1 MISII
6 IPVYN
11 CEKHLNQCIES
22 VLNQEF
28 HDIECIL
35 INDGSTDNSG
45 YICDEW
51 VKRDRRIRVYHQ
63 NNLGVS
69 KTRNRGI
76 TLAKGEYIYFI
87 DADDFIINDRI
98 FFAVNEKHDMYIGS
112 YAIGEMKPQRIYTHS
127 SYEDNLPIAYLNNSL
142 KTCIGGFIVKT
153 QILKIYD
160 ITFPE
165 DIKYGEDQIFILK
178 SIIQSEK
185 IKVIN
190 EPLCLYRTNL
200 SSAMYRITLRRFDV
214 VIALLALAKY
224 LSKIDSHLSKMI
236 YMRYALH
243 ALWET
248 TTGLFR
254 FGMDIKMVK
263 KYFESNQ
270 EIRDY
275 LFDLSHNRKIN
286 KAGKLLNHLYRLKAE
301 VLFDKYIYMF
311 RCNASKIKKLILR

>member
-87 DADDFIINDRI
+87 DADDFIIMI
-98 FFAVNEKHDMYIGS
+98 EYF
-112 YAIGEMKPQRIYTHS
+112 
-127 SYEDNLPIAYLNNSL
+127 LP
-142 KTCIGGFIVKT
+142 
-153 QILKIYD
+153 
-160 ITFPE
+160 
-165 DIKYGEDQIFILK
+165 
-178 SIIQSEK
+178 
-185 IKVIN
+185 
-190 EPLCLYRTNL
+190 
-200 SSAMYRITLRRFDV
+200 
-214 VIALLALAKY
+214 
-224 LSKIDSHLSKMI
+224 
-236 YMRYALH
+236 
-243 ALWET
+243 
-248 TTGLFR
+248 
-254 FGMDIKMVK
+254 
-263 KYFESNQ
+263 
-270 EIRDY
+270 
-275 LFDLSHNRKIN
+275 
-286 KAGKLLNHLYRLKAE
+286 
-301 VLFDKYIYMF
+301 
-311 RCNASKIKKLILR
+311 